1 MSDGS
6 RSLLPALGAAAVTA
20 GAAPFL
26 RAGLVA
32 IDMLDVPNDRS
43 SHAAPVPRGGGLACA
58 LGVATA
64 VAAHPRPAPGR
75 ELVGVAALT
84 LVGLAD
90 DRRGLPAVARLSA
103 QLAVGAV
110 AGSPGAAGVARGAVV
125 VPAAVNV
132 VNFMDGING
141 ISGLTA
147 LAWGLHAARVEPDS
161 ASGQAVAG
169 AGLGFLPWN
178 LPRAR
183 LFLGDSGSY
192 LLGSLVGT
200 SITRAEPRVA
210 VRLALPLAPYL
221 LDAGATLAR
230 RALAGRDVMTAHRE
244 HAYQRLVH
252 EHGFS
257 HVQVA
262 GAHALLVAALGQ
274 AARRL
279 PLPAATVVAVGV
291 GGAWAAAPEIVSW
304 ARRRRTRVSS
314 RRRRPTATS

>member
-6 RSLLPALGAAAVTA
+6 RSLLPALGAAAATA
-20 GAAPFL
+20 GAAPFV

-43 SHAAPVPRGGGLACA
+43 SHAAPIPRGGGVACA

-64 VAAHPRPAPGR
+64 IAAHPHPAPGR

-103 QLAVGAV
+103 QLAAGAL
-110 AGSPGAAGVARGAVV
+110 AGSPGAAGVARGTIV

-147 LAWGLHAARVEPDS
+147 LAWGTHAARVEPDS

-200 SITRAEPRVA
+200 SITRADPRVA

-221 LDAGATLAR
+221 LDAGVTLAR
-230 RALAGRDVMTAHRE
+230 RALAGRDLMAAHRE

-252 EHGFS
+252 DQGWS

-262 GAHALLVAALGQ
+262 GVHALLVAALGR
-274 AARRL
+274 AARGL

-291 GGAWAAAPEIVSW
+291 GCAWAAGPEIVSW
-304 ARRRRTRVSS
+304 ARRQRTRVSS